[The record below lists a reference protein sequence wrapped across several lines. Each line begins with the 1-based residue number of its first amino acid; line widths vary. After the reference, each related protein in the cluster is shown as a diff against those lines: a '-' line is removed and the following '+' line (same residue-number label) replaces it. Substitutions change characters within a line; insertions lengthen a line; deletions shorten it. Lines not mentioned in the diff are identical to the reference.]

1 MLLKLWYLFI
11 AMARAGVLGF
21 GGGPSSVP
29 LIQLEV
35 VKNFHWMSVD
45 EFGDTL
51 ALGNALPGP
60 IATKL
65 SAYVGYK
72 VAGVL
77 GAISATLGMV
87 LPTAIA
93 MMVLYRFL
101 TALKGNP
108 YIGGIVKAIRPV
120 VIVLLLMLI
129 LELWPK
135 SMNSAAGVIIG
146 LVSFGLMY
154 FLKVNQAIVV
164 VSALAFGAL
173 FLR

>member
-1 MLLKLWYLFI
+1 MLLNLWNLFVG
-11 AMARAGVLGF
+11 MARAGLLGF

-29 LIQLEV
+29 LIQIEV
-35 VKNFHWMSVD
+35 VKNFHWMSTD
-45 EFGDTL
+45 EFGDAL

-65 SAYVGYK
+65 AGYVGYK
-72 VAGVL
+72 VAGVI
-77 GAISATLGMV
+77 GAAVAVLGMV
-87 LPTAIA
+87 LPTVIA
-93 MMVLYRFL
+93 MMILYRFL
-101 TALKGNP
+101 TQLKGNP
-108 YIGGIVKAIRPV
+108 YINGVVKAIRPV

-135 SMNSAAGVIIG
+135 SMNNIAGWVIG

-164 VSALAFGAL
+164 VSALAFGAM

>member
-1 MLLKLWYLFI
+1 MTT
-11 AMARAGVLGF
+11 
-21 GGGPSSVP
+21 
-29 LIQLEV
+29 
-35 VKNFHWMSVD
+35 D
-45 EFGDTL
+45 EFGDML

-65 SAYVGYK
+65 AGYVGYK

-77 GAISATLGMV
+77 GATVAVLGMV
-87 LPTAIA
+87 LPTVIA
-93 MMVLYRFL
+93 MMLLYRFL

-108 YIGGIVKAIRPV
+108 YITGVVKAIRPV
-120 VIVLLLMLI
+120 VIVLLAMLI

-135 SMNSAAGVIIG
+135 SMNNVSGWVIGI
-146 LVSFGLMY
+146 VSFGLMY

-164 VSALAFGAL
+164 VAALAFGAL